1 MEDCSENEAGPG
13 GSGVAGTEARK
24 KKLWRRREKYSESQ
38 SQDTRASSSNKVE
51 LVPENMD
58 KKFLLISPR
67 FIKRYIYTCFH
78 VCYIFQSLNI
88 FCYFVLKVDMLLGF
102 S

>member
-67 FIKRYIYTCFH
+67 FIKRYIYTLHMFSCLLHFSK
-78 VCYIFQSLNI
+78 FK
-88 FCYFVLKVDMLLGF
+88 YFVTLF
-102 S
+102 

>member
-67 FIKRYIYTCFH
+67 FIKRYTCFH
-78 VCYIFQSLNI
+78 VCYIFKSLNI
-88 FCYFVLKVDMLLGF
+88 LLLCF
-102 S
+102 KR